1 MVANNVNS
9 NCFSLAVMQQFVT
22 VAMCCFMVSRANPIT
37 APPTTALPTM
47 VGTTQSTY
55 QSYLLIVQEIE
66 MLRAK
71 FTPMVNRFLASR
83 FNDDFP
89 SQRTDRLLQ
98 SDAQAPRMD
107 ILGFL
112 TVTND
117 MPPAFERHD
126 MTEEE
131 LLPKHK
137 LFLESYEEVMRS
149 LKTEEILALRTSPE
163 SYSVDFTDDYDT
175 SAIQIYRLLHKVS
188 ELMSTLN
195 IDDEGS
201 ETFEGFEAV
210 PHNSQIHNTRS
221 LYVLQRI
228 DEYIY
233 TALVDFN
240 RLLSLSN

>member
-71 FTPMVNRFLASR
+71 FTPMVNRF
-83 FNDDFP
+83 
-89 SQRTDRLLQ
+89 RTDRLLQ

>member
-1 MVANNVNS
+1 MANN
-9 NCFSLAVMQQFVT
+9 FQVMQQFVT

-71 FTPMVNRFLASR
+71 FTPMVNRF
-83 FNDDFP
+83 
-89 SQRTDRLLQ
+89 RTDRLLQ